1 MIERIYC
8 RNFRRIEEANIP
20 VRDGIT
26 MIVGS
31 NGSGKSTIME
41 AILFNLFGKS
51 KAGTKKDSV
60 RRKGAAETD
69 ITVTIV
75 DFKVGDSYYRC
86 HRWYT
91 AKGSPMA
98 ELRQYSAADYERLC
112 EKDPDLP
119 ADKTLGEEVASS
131 TNGVTAYIES
141 LLGISYE
148 GFKASFMAQQKE
160 LNSMTSLTPEKR
172 KEFFLDILGYSRL
185 DKIKPKITQDLRAAQ
200 TSRDVISK
208 QNLSV
213 PQLERDIKKLEDDI
227 ADKTK
232 RIEAGTAKT
241 DAKKAELK
249 TAAAAYEESNLA
261 AVKATEFKR
270 DVEVL
275 DTEKSRLL
283 ASNKQLEETLAANR
297 IKAKG
302 YDENSPLSKR
312 IADARDKASK
322 ARAYDRT
329 LEEKETIEG
338 TIAEKQA
345 AFDAN
350 AKKIEALSAKTAKEP
365 DLETPQA
372 ALSALREKKAALA
385 QEKTASTVSLEG
397 MKSLLTSADAGQAA
411 KCPTCG
417 SEISTAEGRAHL
429 EGEIKALEDALAKNA
444 AATAEVEAQIEKKT
458 TELDIAKMAV
468 RTYQKDVKD
477 LDVLKSQNEGL
488 SRDMAEARKRVA
500 TFAETIE
507 KTRGDALGKPELKR
521 LDDEIAELACALER
535 ENEMKTAYYA
545 VARDEQ
551 TLAANKDRL
560 IEIEKTGA
568 EKREYLKNSAK
579 VVGALENR
587 RLKKE
592 KLEAEAEK
600 YQSFLQG
607 YQEARAAS
615 VSQLQ
620 AAQGNLKV
628 AKEQAESLITL
639 QDTIECHL
647 AAQQV
652 VEYLRKTLPARIT
665 PRLANEASHILEI
678 ATNGRYTMLDL
689 DESYEVYVYAE
700 DDIRPLAMMSGGE
713 ADVISLSVRIAIA
726 KLLLEATGITEQT
739 FILDEIFG
747 ALDDERRESTCVA
760 LQNIS
765 QQLSKILCITHIDEI
780 KDMADYTFI
789 VEMDENGVSHVR
801 EVLDAS
807 ENQQIPSETATVE
820 S

>member
-8 RNFRRIEEANIP
+8 RNFRRILEADIP

-26 MIVGS
+26 MIIGS

-60 RRKGAAETD
+60 RRKGAEETD

-75 DFKVGDSYYRC
+75 DFKVSGSFYRC

-98 ELRQYSAADYERLC
+98 ELRRYSPEDYAKLC
-112 EKDPDLP
+112 EKAPSLP
-119 ADKTLGEEVASS
+119 SDKTLGEEVATS
-131 TNGVTAYIES
+131 TNGVSAYIES

-185 DKIKPKITQDLRAAQ
+185 DKIKPEVTRGLRAAE

-213 PQLERDIKKLEDDI
+213 PQLERDIKKFEEDIVDKDRRI
-227 ADKTK
+227 A
-232 RIEAGTAKT
+232 AGTTKT
-241 DAKKAELK
+241 DAKKEEFK
-249 TAAAAYEESNLA
+249 TAQKVYEESRIA
-261 AVKATEFKR
+261 AEKAFAFKQ
-270 DVEVL
+270 DVDAL
-275 DTEKSRLL
+275 DAEKNRLL
-283 ASNKQLEETLAANR
+283 AANRQLEEALASNR

-302 YDENSPLSKR
+302 YDEKSPLAQR
-312 IADARDKASK
+312 IADAREKASK
-322 ARAYDRT
+322 ARAYDRAV
-329 LEEKETIEG
+329 EEKETIEG
-338 TIAEKQA
+338 TLAEKKA

-350 AKKIEALSAKTAKEP
+350 AKKIVELEAKTAKEP
-365 DLETPQA
+365 DLESPQA
-372 ALSALREKKAALA
+372 ALSALKEKKAALV
-385 QEKTASTVSLEG
+385 QEKTASSVSLDG
-397 MKSLLTSADAGQAA
+397 MCSLLVAADAGQAA

-417 SEISTAEGRAHL
+417 SEISSAEGRAHL
-429 EGEIKALEDALAKNA
+429 EGEIKGLEDALAKNA
-444 AATAEVEAQIEKKT
+444 AATVEVEQQIERKT

-468 RTYQKDVKD
+468 RTYQRDIKD
-477 LDVLKSQNEGL
+477 LDVYRSKNEGL
-488 SRDMAEARKRVA
+488 SKDMEDASKRMA
-500 TFAETIE
+500 TFTKTIE
-507 KTRGDALGKPELKR
+507 DTRVDALSKPDLKR
-521 LDDEIAELACALER
+521 LDDEIAELSRALER
-535 ENEMKTAYYA
+535 ENEMKAAYYA
-545 VARDEQ
+545 IARDEQ
-551 TLAANKDRL
+551 TLAANKERL
-560 IEIEKTGA
+560 AAIETSSV
-568 EKREYLKNSAK
+568 EKREFLKTSAK
-579 VVGALENR
+579 TVNALETR
-587 RLKKE
+587 MLKKE
-592 KLEAEAEK
+592 KREAEVEK
-600 YQSFLQG
+600 YQTFLQG
-607 YQEARAAS
+607 YVEARAAS
-615 VSQLQ
+615 
-620 AAQGNLKV
+620 AAQLDAAKGNLKI
-628 AKEQAESLITL
+628 AKQQAEELITL
-639 QDTIECHL
+639 QDTIECHRS
-647 AAQQV
+647 AQQV
-652 VEYLRKTLPARIT
+652 IEYLRKTLPARIT

-678 ATNGRYTMLDL
+678 ATNGRYTMLDI

-801 EVLDAS
+801 EVVDTSSDMQGTPA
-807 ENQQIPSETATVE
+807 ATNAE